1 MMTRVKILRRQ
12 VVMGRV
18 WQGSQF
24 YNVSEAEL
32 RDLIDAG
39 AVEIEDKDA
48 GAAPENKAAPKR
60 KRGRP
65 RKVHP

>member
-24 YNVSEAEL
+24 YNVSETEL
-32 RDLIDAG
+32 AALIEAG
-39 AVEIEDKDA
+39 AVQIEDKDA
-48 GAAPENKAAPKR
+48 GAAPENKAEPKR

-65 RKVHP
+65 RKVQP